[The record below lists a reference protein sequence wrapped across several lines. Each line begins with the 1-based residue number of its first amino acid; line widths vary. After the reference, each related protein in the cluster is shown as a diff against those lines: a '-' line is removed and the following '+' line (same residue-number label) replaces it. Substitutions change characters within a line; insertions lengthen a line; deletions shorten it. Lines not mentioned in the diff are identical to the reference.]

1 MKKVYYKGQPYDYE
15 SIDLMGKR
23 LFVLYKDKELMHY
36 VKEDELDIRSRVSF
50 ILDAY
55 YGTSRTPV
63 QTRSYSE
70 SL

>member
-15 SIDLMGKR
+15 TIDMMGER
-23 LFVLYKDKELMHY
+23 LFVLYQNKELMHY

-55 YGTSRTPV
+55 YSAPKPSQKTEVLS
-63 QTRSYSE
+63 
-70 SL
+70 